1 MYCGTSFHKQLWL
14 RASGALAQKEANP
27 GYYTTMKRLANDYP
41 SPDFAQ
47 IEIDAIRSYAQI
59 TNAEHRKEK
68 EKQLVH
74 LLHAFVKRNP
84 KVGYFQGMNFIA
96 SNLLLCL
103 NEEEAF
109 WTLCQIIEVYFPLDY
124 FAGFYGVLVDQK
136 VFDQLMQTRYQQLSM
151 HFDEVGFNTDLLT
164 FPWLVQMFV
173 NKIPLE
179 TVLIVW
185 DLFFL
190 KGVRVLLRVAL
201 TVFQIVQQDC
211 LEFDRF
217 DLVLMHIQEF
227 IERELDPQSMLQN
240 FAQDITKKDFKEMR
254 VAFGR

>member
-1 MYCGTSFHKQLWL
+1 MIK
-14 RASGALAQKEANP
+14 
-27 GYYTTMKRLANDYP
+27 
-41 SPDFAQ
+41 
-47 IEIDAIRSYAQI
+47 
-59 TNAEHRKEK
+59 
-68 EKQLVH
+68 
-74 LLHAFVKRNP
+74 
-84 KVGYFQGMNFIA
+84 
-96 SNLLLCL
+96 LC
-103 NEEEAF
+103 
-109 WTLCQIIEVYFPLDY
+109 DY

-164 FPWLVQMFV
+164 FPWRVQMFV

-227 IERELDPQSMLQN
+227 IERELDP
-240 FAQDITKKDFKEMR
+240 
-254 VAFGR
+254 